1 MDKLLAQFNKQLS
14 RYHILVREGML
25 VDASLVDTPH
35 KPNGNITIEVADDR
49 EDNRREE
56 EKEAEEDYQKQVV
69 HQRKGTDEEAR
80 WVYKQKCYH
89 YGYKKHCLTN
99 VQGIVQKVITTAAN
113 RSGTKE
119 FIPLLEGANIPQGTA
134 VLADKGYAS
143 GENRSYLQTHHF
155 QDGIMHRAQ
164 RNRALTENENQRNK
178 AISPIRSTL
187 ERTFGSIR
195 RWFHGGR
202 CRCRGLAKTHTKNIL
217 ESIAFN
223 LCRTP
228 G

>member
-14 RYHILVREGML
+14 RHHISVKEGVL

-49 EDNRREE
+49 EDDRSQE
-56 EKEAEEDYQKQVV
+56 EKEAEVDYQKLVLR
-69 HQRKGTDEEAR
+69 QRKGTDEEAR
-80 WVYKQKCYH
+80 WVYKQKRYH
-89 YGYKKHCLTN
+89 YGYKKHCPAN

-113 RSGTKE
+113 RSDTKE
-119 FIPLLEGANIPQGTA
+119 FIPLLQGANIPQGTA
-134 VLADKGYAS
+134 VLADKGYAC
-143 GENRSYLQTHHF
+143 GENRSYLQTHHL
-155 QDGIMHRAQ
+155 QDGIMHKV
-164 RNRALTENENQRNK
+164 QRNK
-178 AISPIRSTL
+178 AVSPIRSTI

-202 CRCRGLAKTHTKNIL
+202 CRYRGLAKTHTQNIL

-223 LCRTP
+223 LYRTP
-228 G
+228 GIIMSSCVG